1 MADPLTYANSDEYVL
16 VNPSDP
22 KVGHLIYDAPMVDA
36 ETKQFIRDPE
46 TGKIKVYRMV
56 IWGTK
61 GLTQAQVE
69 ALITQKNATLV
80 TRINNLDSTL
90 TNFLDADDT
99 TLDQLSELITEIKS
113 NKANIALITSNN
125 ATKEELQ
132 QAVNTINTNI
142 ANSYVDLA
150 NDQTITGD
158 KTFTGEVN
166 VPTVDPS
173 DNSTQAASTEFVKNA
188 LSSITGTNLN
198 NLVNKDE
205 AQTITGLKTF
215 STLPQSS
222 VTPTDSKDLA
232 NKQYVDDN
240 KVSTDNCVKTSGN
253 QTVAG
258 IKTFTSSPISVTP
271 DVSDN
276 STKVATTAFVK
287 SQLNNYVKTSGDQTI
302 AGVKTF
308 SSSPKAPT
316 PATTTNDTTVATTAY
331 VKAQNY
337 LTSHQSLANYVNL
350 NNAQT
355 ITGNKTLSGTT
366 TVKKVIETA
375 YTNTTATFSTANG
388 SIHTKTVTANFTM
401 ALTMDNNE
409 TIVIY
414 LINGGNYTVTF
425 PSNLMWIGGEV
436 PSLTKNGK
444 DCLIIQRTANGYMA
458 IANLNIKVKS

>member
-1 MADPLTYANSDEYVL
+1 MADPLTYANSDEYIL

-80 TRINNLDSTL
+80 TRINNLNSTL

-99 TLDQLSELITEIKS
+99 SLDQLSELITEIKA
-113 NKANIALITSNN
+113 NRANIALIVSNN
-125 ATKEELQ
+125 ATKAELQ
-132 QAVNTINTNI
+132 QEVNTINSNI
-142 ANSYVDLA
+142 ASSYVALA

-166 VPTVDPS
+166 VPTVDSS
-173 DNSTQAASTEFVKNA
+173 DNSTQAASTEFVKNV
-188 LSSITGTNLN
+188 LNSITGTNFN

-222 VTPTDSKDLA
+222 VTPTDSKDLV

-240 KVSTDNCVKTSGN
+240 KVSTDDCVKTSGD

-271 DVSDN
+271 DASDN

-287 SQLNNYVKTSGDQTI
+287 SQGYLTSQSLDNCVKTSGDQTI

-316 PATTTNDTTVATTAY
+316 PATTTNNTTVATTAY
-331 VKAQNY
+331 VKAQGY
-337 LTSHQSLANYVNL
+337 LTSHQSLDSCVKTSGNQTVAGVKTFTNGIITNSLVVNGY
-350 NNAQT
+350 T
-355 ITGNKTLSGTT
+355 IT
-366 TVKKVIETA
+366 VE
-375 YTNTTATFSTANG
+375 
-388 SIHTKTVTANFTM
+388 
-401 ALTMDNNE
+401 
-409 TIVIY
+409 
-414 LINGGNYTVTF
+414 
-425 PSNLMWIGGEV
+425 
-436 PSLTKNGK
+436 
-444 DCLIIQRTANGYMA
+444 
-458 IANLNIKVKS
+458 

>member
-16 VNPSDP
+16 VNPNDP

-113 NKANIALITSNN
+113 NRANIALLVSNK

-166 VPTVDPS
+166 VPTVNSS
-173 DNSTQAASTEFVKNA
+173 DNSTKAASTAFVQTVLGALTGTSVENLVTKNA
-188 LSSITGTNLN
+188 
-198 NLVNKDE
+198 E
-205 AQTITGLKTF
+205 QTITGLKTF

-222 VTPTDSKDLA
+222 VTPSDDKDLV
-232 NKQYVDDN
+232 NKKYVDDAVPTN
-240 KVSTDNCVKTSGN
+240 MMTTDTNQIISGVKTFSNAIVGSITGN
-253 QTVAG
+253 AATATKATQDSDGNT
-258 IKTFTSSPISVTP
+258 IKTTYAKLNSPALTGTP
-271 DVSDN
+271 TAPTASADTN
-276 STKVATTAFVK
+276 NTQIATTAFVK
-287 SQLNNYVKTSGDQTI
+287 SQGYLTSHQSLDSCVKTSGDQTI
-302 AGVKTF
+302 TGIKNF
-308 SSSPKAPT
+308 SSIA
-316 PATTTNDTTVATTAY
+316 
-331 VKAQNY
+331 
-337 LTSHQSLANYVNL
+337 
-350 NNAQT
+350 
-355 ITGNKTLSGTT
+355 
-366 TVKKVIETA
+366 
-375 YTNTTATFSTANG
+375 
-388 SIHTKTVTANFTM
+388 
-401 ALTMDNNE
+401 
-409 TIVIY
+409 
-414 LINGGNYTVTF
+414 INGYT
-425 PSNLMWIGGEV
+425 
-436 PSLTKNGK
+436 LTI
-444 DCLIIQRTANGYMA
+444 D
-458 IANLNIKVKS
+458 